1 MIKRNLIANYIGQG
15 WRALMSLAFI
25 PIYIKCLGM
34 EAYGLIAI
42 FSILLS
48 AMALLDLGMKPALSR
63 EMSHYSGGAYN
74 HQLIWNLLRSIEII
88 SSIIVVATAIV
99 IWVLSGWLAT
109 TWVNAETLPTSVV
122 EQSFTLMGILAS
134 LQFFESIYS
143 SSLGG
148 LQRQVLQNGILCV
161 MSTIRGFG
169 AIGVL
174 FWISPTPKAFFIWQ
188 AICSFTCL
196 LACAIALYRSL
207 PAPPDPPRFSK
218 SALLSIWKFASGI
231 FFIIMLALLLTQLD
245 KALLSKILPL
255 ESFGYY
261 ALAGVVTGLLTALA
275 GPITSTYYLR
285 FNQLIAKNETNAIS
299 SAFHKSAQLV
309 TVIVGSTTAILF
321 FFPEQLLILWSN
333 DMDLAGKT
341 APIMSILALGT
352 CLNCL
357 TWVPYQI
364 QLAYGWT
371 SLTIIMSTVA
381 VVILVPAILILVPIY
396 GPIAAAWIW
405 VTLNAGF
412 FLIGAQFMFQRIL
425 KKEKWKWY
433 IDDVTVPLVTTFTV
447 TFIVSHISPT
457 HFSKWLWLTI
467 VIAWVMAI
475 GTAALATPLG
485 RTKILNYL
493 RDAKKIIS

>member
-1 MIKRNLIANYIGQG
+1 MGQG
-15 WRALMSLAFI
+15 WRALMSLIFI

-48 AMALLDLGMKPALSR
+48 AMALLDMGMKPALSR
-63 EMSHYSGGAYN
+63 EMAHYSGGTYN
-74 HQLIWNLLRSIEII
+74 QQLIWNLLRSIEIL
-88 SSIIVVATAIV
+88 SSIIVVFTSII
-99 IWVLSGWLAT
+99 IWILSGWLAT
-109 TWVNAETLPTSVV
+109 TWVNAETLSTSVV
-122 EQSFTLMGILAS
+122 AQSFSLMGIIAA

-148 LQRQVLQNGILCV
+148 LQRQVLQNVILCV

-174 FWISPTPKAFFIWQ
+174 FWISPTPIAFFIWQ
-188 AICSFTCL
+188 AICSFTSL

-207 PAPPDPPRFSK
+207 PAPSSPARFSK

-231 FFIIMLALLLTQLD
+231 LFIVMLALLLTQLD

-261 ALAGVVTGLLTALA
+261 ALAGVLTGSLTALA
-275 GPITSTYYLR
+275 GPIATTYYPR
-285 FNQLIAKNETNAIS
+285 FNQLIAKNETNAIN
-299 SAFHKSAQLV
+299 SAYHRSAQLV
-309 TVIVGSTTAILF
+309 TVIVGSATAILF
-321 FFPEQLLILWSN
+321 FFSQQLMILWSS
-333 DMDLAGKT
+333 DTHLAFET

-381 VVILVPAILILVPIY
+381 VILLVPAILILVPIY

-412 FLIGAQFMFQRIL
+412 FFIGAQFMFQRIL
-425 KKEKWKWY
+425 KKEKLKWY
-433 IDDVTVPLVTTFTV
+433 IDDVTIPLATTFTV
-447 TFIVSHISPT
+447 TFIVSQFFST
-457 HFSKWLWLTI
+457 HFASWMCLTFI
-467 VIAWVMAI
+467 VIAWVVAV

-485 RTKILNYL
+485 RIKILNYFC
-493 RDAKKIIS
+493 DSKK